1 MSSPPPAAAESPAP
15 GTREELLKLLD
26 RESAIA
32 RATQGRLA
40 VLVIE
45 LRRVDRLQALL
56 RGPSPAATMELV
68 LDRLRKAL
76 RPEDRL
82 AALGDEQVCIVL
94 PRMTH
99 PSQAVLAA
107 VKLLRAL
114 DRPIADNEGSAVLRP
129 CVGIATTP
137 EHGYDPAQLLMAAD
151 VSRQIAATREEG
163 YHVYQGE
170 DTVES
175 QIYRG
180 LDLDLERAIRAN
192 ELELA
197 YQPEIQLASGRAVGV
212 EALLRWRHLK
222 AGDVAP
228 ATIIGIAERTGLI
241 GALTFWIFNAALR
254 QLAQWRA
261 ADITPRIAINLS
273 ASTLGDRELPAIVDQ
288 SLKTWG
294 VNPDQVVLEVP
305 EEAMLAIVEA
315 ERQQAILTRL
325 EAVGVQLSIDDF
337 GSGYTSLAQLRRLPF
352 DEIKI
357 DRPFVL
363 ALLEERAD
371 AALVRSAIDI
381 AHNFDLRV
389 VAEGVESAEVLDEL
403 KRLGCDLVQGHLLS
417 APLPPA
423 AFREWWSKHA

>member
-1 MSSPPPAAAESPAP
+1 
-15 GTREELLKLLD
+15 
-26 RESAIA
+26 
-32 RATQGRLA
+32 
-40 VLVIE
+40 
-45 LRRVDRLQALL
+45 
-56 RGPSPAATMELV
+56 
-68 LDRLRKAL
+68 
-76 RPEDRL
+76 
-82 AALGDEQVCIVL
+82 
-94 PRMTH
+94 
-99 PSQAVLAA
+99 
-107 VKLLRAL
+107 
-114 DRPIADNEGSAVLRP
+114 
-129 CVGIATTP
+129 
-137 EHGYDPAQLLMAAD
+137 
-151 VSRQIAATREEG
+151 
-163 YHVYQGE
+163 
-170 DTVES
+170 VES

-197 YQPEIQLASGRAVGV
+197 YQPQVQLASGRAVGV

-261 ADITPRIAINLS
+261 ADIAPRIALNLS

-294 VNPDQVVLEVP
+294 IAPDQVVLEVP

-325 EAVGVQLSIDDF
+325 EAVGVQLAIDDF

-357 DRPFVL
+357 DRPFVG
-363 ALLEERAD
+363 ALLQERAD

-389 VAEGVESAEVLDEL
+389 VAEGVERPEVLEEL
-403 KRLGCDLVQGHLLS
+403 RRLGCDLVQGNLVS
-417 APLPPA
+417 PPLPPA